1 MIHTFIGNLGHAFI
15 IVSFVAALV
24 ATYAYFQVSRSGEL
38 EAASWRRFARGAF
51 LVHGLSVL
59 GVVASLFFII
69 YNHYF
74 EYHYAWSHSS
84 RSLPA
89 YYMIS
94 CFWEGQEGSFLL
106 WIFWHVL
113 LGFFL
118 MRSGK
123 TWEAPTM
130 AVFAL
135 VQAFLVSMILGVVI
149 PGLDFKIGSSPFV
162 LLREALPQEAIFRT
176 DPNFVPLDGN
186 GLNPLLQNYWMV
198 IHPPTLFLGFAA
210 TLIPFA
216 FCIAGLWKRDFSGWI
231 RPALPWALF
240 MVLVLG
246 AGIMMG
252 AVWAYE
258 TLNFGGYWNWDP
270 VENAV
275 YIPWLVMVGAI
286 HTMVAH
292 KKNGTALK
300 PAIMLTI
307 ASFILILY
315 ATFLTRSGILGNASV
330 HSFTDLGLSG
340 QLLVYLLAFVAISV
354 AFVAANW
361 KKIPS
366 TEKEVSTYSREFWI
380 FTGVTIVCLSAFQVL
395 YTTSIPVYNKVV
407 ELLGFVSNIAPPAD
421 QIAHYTKI
429 QLWFGIGIV
438 IATVAGQYFWWK
450 KPQNFKAL
458 FNELTG
464 PFMAAMLISAAV
476 IAVTKIDNLIYIV
489 LLTASVFA
497 VAANGKILW
506 NVVRNNHRL
515 SGGALSHIGVA
526 LMLIG
531 ILYSAGYSK
540 VVSLN
545 TSGLLIS
552 NDETFTKNNNKE
564 NKENTLLWLNE
575 PTPMD
580 EYFVTYRGRRIE
592 ARDVPGY
599 FRPELVAATDL
610 PYRAVAKADIVQDG
624 KTYFKKGD
632 TLEVSAENSYYEIE
646 YRDKQGRVFTLY
658 PRAQINEKMGNGL
671 LSSPD
676 TRHDLTRDLYVYV
689 NSTPDPRAE
698 PTWSKT
704 EELTAHIGDTLY
716 LNDYVSILENVSR
729 VTQVPDVELGPN
741 DAAVKARIRIL
752 GKSQEYVA
760 EPVFMIKDHM
770 VGRVP
775 ETVADLGVKVTFMN
789 VDPQKGTFT
798 FGVNTTQKD
807 YVIVKAM
814 EKPLINLL
822 WLGTLVV
829 LTGVG
834 LAMVRRYGDSSK
846 MREKE
851 QEPELEQVTATA

>member
-1 MIHTFIGNLGHAFI
+1 MIHTFVGNLGHAFI

-24 ATYAYFQVSRSGEL
+24 ATYAYFQVSRASGL
-38 EAASWRRFARGAF
+38 EEASWRKFARGAF
-51 LVHGLSVL
+51 LVHGFSVL
-59 GVVASLFFII
+59 GIIASLFWII

-106 WIFWHVL
+106 WIFWHVV
-113 LGFFL
+113 LGVFL

-123 TWEAPTM
+123 TWEAPVMT
-130 AVFAL
+130 VFAL
-135 VQAFLVSMILGVVI
+135 VQAFLASMIMGVVI
-149 PGLDFKIGSSPFV
+149 PGLDFKIGSSPFI
-162 LLREALPQEAIFRT
+162 LLRDALPQTPIFAT
-176 DPNFVPLDGN
+176 NPNFVPEDGN

-210 TLIPFA
+210 MLIPFA

-231 RPALPWALF
+231 RPALPWSLF
-240 MVLVLG
+240 GVLVLG

-275 YIPWLVMVGAI
+275 YVPWLVLVGAI

-292 KKNGTALK
+292 KKNGTAIK
-300 PAIMLTI
+300 PAIILTI
-307 ASFILILY
+307 TSFLLILY

-340 QLLVYLLAFVAISV
+340 QLLVYLLAFLAISV
-354 AFVAANW
+354 AFIAANW
-361 KKIPS
+361 KRIPS

-380 FTGVTIVCLSAFQVL
+380 FTGATVICLSAFQVL
-395 YTTSIPVYNKVV
+395 YTTSIPVYNKIV
-407 ELLGFVSNIAPPAD
+407 ELFGFVSNIAPPAD
-421 QIAHYTKI
+421 QIGHYTKI

-438 IATVAGQYFWWK
+438 VATVMGQYFWWK
-450 KPQNFKAL
+450 KPQNFKVL
-458 FNELTG
+458 LNELTG
-464 PFMAAMLISAAV
+464 PLLATLLISAAA
-476 IAVTKIDNLIYIV
+476 IAVTRIDNLIYIV

-497 VAANGKILW
+497 IAANGKIW
-506 NVVRNNHRL
+506 WSVIRNNYRL
-515 SGGALSHIGVA
+515 SGGALAHMGVA
-526 LMLIG
+526 LMLLG

-545 TSGLLIS
+545 NSGLLLS
-552 NDETFTKNNNKE
+552 KDEFFTRNNDKE

-575 PTPMD
+575 PTRMD
-580 EYFVTYRGRRIE
+580 EYYVTYRGKRIE
-592 ARDVPGY
+592 ARGVPGY
-599 FRPELVAATDL
+599 IRSGLLQATQL
-610 PYRAVAKADIVQDG
+610 PYRAVAREDIVQDG
-624 KTYFKKGD
+624 KAYARKGD
-632 TLEVSAENSYYEIE
+632 TLDISAENTYYEVE
-646 YRDKQGRVFTLY
+646 YRDPEGRKFTLF
-658 PRAQINEKMGNGL
+658 PRAQVNEAMGGL
-671 LSSPD
+671 LASPD
-676 TRHDLTRDLYVYV
+676 IRHSPGRDLYVHV
-689 NSTPDPRAE
+689 SSTPDPRAE

-704 EELTAHIGDTLY
+704 EEQMAQIGDTLF
-716 LNDYVSILENVSR
+716 LNDYVAILDNVSR
-729 VTQVPDVELGPN
+729 VSQVPDIELSES
-741 DAAVKARIRIL
+741 DAAVKASIRIL
-752 GKSQEYVA
+752 GKDREYVA
-760 EPVFMIKDHM
+760 NPVFLIKDRM

-775 ETVADLGVKVTFMN
+775 ETVEDLGLKITFMN
-789 VDPQKGTFT
+789 VDPQQGTFT

-807 YVIVKAM
+807 YVIIKAL

-829 LTGVG
+829 LAGVG
-834 LAMVRRYGDSSK
+834 LAMVRRYQDSAK

-851 QEPELEQVTATA
+851 PEQVTAAA